1 MKFNPGEMWSKNKD
15 EIGSRG
21 PAEKWGYLRRRFTS

>member
-15 EIGSRG
+15 EIRSRG
-21 PAEKWGYLRRRFTS
+21 PEKWGYLRRRFTS